1 MKTEHDL
8 LEALMRYCFESTGA
22 SAAEVDLKMHQFR
35 TQLMANLK
43 TKPPKALTEEEYA
56 AKFEQM
62 KAEAPAYLHYLMTHD
77 FGDLPGKFRGEN
89 N

>member
-1 MKTEHDL
+1 V
-8 LEALMRYCFESTGA
+8 RYSFEGTGA
-22 SAAEVDLKMHQFR
+22 SEEQIDLVMHQFR

-43 TKPPKALTEEEYA
+43 TNPAKTLTEEEYSE
-56 AKFEQM
+56 KFEQM
-62 KAEAPAYLHYLMTHD
+62 KKEMPAFLQYLRTHD